1 MPANMS
7 QLGSEKLTDKADIVN
22 LNESAAVDLSQYE
35 KVIIGGSIYSDRNK
49 QGIFKIY
56 RIGSG
61 KVNLKFSV

>member
-35 KVIIGGSIYSDRNK
+35 KVIIGGSIYADRIQK
-49 QGIFKIY
+49 YLFFLFLLQEL
-56 RIGSG
+56 R
-61 KVNLKFSV
+61 